1 MGNDGSR
8 AGLAT
13 QTLTS
18 LGTDFQGLRTHHGP
32 FYVLAEVELVHLP
45 GPGSP
50 RWELLCWATR
60 SLAGDRHRV
69 LHVPV
74 RQ

>member
-18 LGTDFQGLRTHHGP
+18 LGTGSQGLRTHCGP
-32 FYVLAEVELVHLP
+32 IYVLAEVELVHLP
-45 GPGSP
+45 GPGFP
-50 RWELLCWATR
+50 RRELLCWAMR
-60 SLAGDRHRV
+60 SLAGDRHGV

-74 RQ
+74 RE